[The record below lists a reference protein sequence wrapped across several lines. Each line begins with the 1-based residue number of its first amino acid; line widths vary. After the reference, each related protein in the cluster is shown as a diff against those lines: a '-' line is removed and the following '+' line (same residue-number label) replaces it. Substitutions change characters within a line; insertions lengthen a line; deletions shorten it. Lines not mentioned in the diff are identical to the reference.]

1 MTPKVRLYTRTNN
14 YSEYPTGVNNNNK
27 NSWDLML
34 HSWMESRA
42 YLTLSNMNFLLQR
55 STGRI
60 TYYNK
65 KTPVRSHHQ
74 RTHALV
80 AGLRDCCDKAFS
92 PKNKT
97 LQMCTERMLELVPKV
112 VGGILDEMHDK
123 SKVTWEHLLVFG
135 EEHITNFGYSLSWA
149 FCTAELKEEL
159 KGHRSANAITEST
172 LGSTTQVGAS
182 FISSQYHF

>member
-1 MTPKVRLYTRTNN
+1 MSKFLDKMRSWLMDIQKEPKKFVDREFMLNWFVDFRNELPPLEKYWNDNIVR
-14 YSEYPTGVNNNNK
+14 S
-27 NSWDLML
+27 
-34 HSWMESRA
+34 
-42 YLTLSNMNFLLQR
+42 
-55 STGRI
+55 
-60 TYYNK
+60 
-65 KTPVRSHHQ
+65 KTPVRSQ

-80 AGLRDCCDKAFS
+80 AGLRDCCDEAFS

-123 SKVTWEHLLVFG
+123 SKVTWEHLSVFG

-182 FISSQYHF
+182 FISS